1 MKKVLDFIVNSN
13 KFLIA
18 FSVLLIAIRFLS
30 ANVDMSDS
38 TLSFFESAEKI
49 FSVAYLFVSIL
60 FFSFIIIS
68 LLGNSKLYEA
78 IPDIFIKSL
87 SIAIPLFIVGFLIDT
102 ILIKE
107 LTRAITL
114 GGFVIVVFVVNLY
127 NKNRTSRA

>member
-38 TLSFFESAEKI
+38 TLSFFESAKKI
-49 FSVAYLFVSIL
+49 FSVTYLIVSIL
-60 FFSFIIIS
+60 FFAFIIIS

-78 IPDIFIKSL
+78 IPDIFTKSL

-107 LTRAITL
+107 LIRAISL
-114 GGFVIVVFVVNLY
+114 GGFVIVAFVVNLY

>member
-30 ANVDMSDS
+30 ANIDMSDS

-49 FSVAYLFVSIL
+49 FSVTYLIVSIL

-102 ILIKE
+102 ILMKE

>member
-18 FSVLLIAIRFLS
+18 FSVLIIAIRFLS
-30 ANVDMSDS
+30 SNVDMSDS

-49 FSVAYLFVSIL
+49 FSVTYLIVSIL

-107 LTRAITL
+107 LKRAITL
-114 GGFVIVVFVVNLY
+114 GGFVIVSFVVNLY
-127 NKNRTSRA
+127 YKNRTSRA

>member
-114 GGFVIVVFVVNLY
+114 GGFVIVAFVVNLY

>member
-18 FSVLLIAIRFLS
+18 FSVLLIVIRFLS
-30 ANVDMSDS
+30 VNVDMSDS
-38 TLSFFESAEKI
+38 TLSVFDLAKKI
-49 FSVAYLFVSIL
+49 FSVTYLIVSIL
-60 FFSFIIIS
+60 FFSFIIVS
-68 LLGNSKLYEA
+68 LLGNSKLHKA

-102 ILIKE
+102 ILIEE
-107 LTRAITL
+107 LKRAISL
-114 GGFVIVVFVVNLY
+114 GVFVVVIFIINLF

>member
-30 ANVDMSDS
+30 TNVDMSDS

-49 FSVAYLFVSIL
+49 FSVTYLIVSIL